1 MTNLPAPSRTLEDYD
16 VDTEVMPST
25 SSSTSEENRENRVE
39 EDVTEGDTETTP
51 AETSKTG
58 KKKSK
63 TRTQIEREELADKI
77 INFANKEDNPVDL
90 ELAALSSKIK
100 RKLPDPDDQDDLLDE
115 IKDLARSYFQRKCR
129 NVTTPPTT
137 TTSTVMPTPGGAT
150 AAIMT
155 QMPPPLQRLGQI
167 QQQEGGGDVIIQQNE
182 YNPTVEYVPDAATG
196 ATFMAL

>member
-1 MTNLPAPSRTLEDYD
+1 MYDLSYFYRTVTNLPAPSRTLEDYD
-16 VDTEVMPST
+16 ADTEVTPST
-25 SSSTSEENRENRVE
+25 SSSTSEENRENRVK

-63 TRTQIEREELADKI
+63 TRAQIEREELADKI

-100 RKLPDPDDQDDLLDE
+100 CKLPDPDDQDDLLDE
-115 IKDLARSYFQRKCR
+115 IKDLARSYFQRKRR
-129 NVTTPPTT
+129 NITTPPT

-155 QMPPPLQRLGQI
+155 DATPPSKIGTDPAKRRWR
-167 QQQEGGGDVIIQQNE
+167 
-182 YNPTVEYVPDAATG
+182 
-196 ATFMAL
+196 